1 MPVGILALQT
11 AAERA
16 RTKISSFAMLDSKN
30 EKNNNEKKVFGEK
43 LKTIQFKSKNVE
55 MLKTS
60 LTLFQEFQ
68 NQNSLNITKA
78 FNLEVI
84 ITTQKN

>member
-30 EKNNNEKKVFGEK
+30 EKKNKKKIFGER
-43 LKTIQFKSKNVE
+43 LKTIKFKSKNVE

-60 LTLFQEFQ
+60 LTLFQGSFKT
-68 NQNSLNITKA
+68 ST
-78 FNLEVI
+78 V
-84 ITTQKN
+84 

>member
-30 EKNNNEKKVFGEK
+30 EKK
-43 LKTIQFKSKNVE
+43 
-55 MLKTS
+55 
-60 LTLFQEFQ
+60 
-68 NQNSLNITKA
+68 
-78 FNLEVI
+78 
-84 ITTQKN
+84 

>member
-30 EKNNNEKKVFGEK
+30 EKKIKMK
-43 LKTIQFKSKNVE
+43 IKIKSFRYKIKNY
-55 MLKTS
+55 
-60 LTLFQEFQ
+60 
-68 NQNSLNITKA
+68 
-78 FNLEVI
+78 
-84 ITTQKN
+84 